1 MNCPTRNVH
10 EVPGLGLVNGITQEN
25 LQTATHDVEGF
36 SFFAVHVRWRA
47 SPFKASVEE
56 IPVRNTAT
64 GGDLMPIFQGPAVVR
79 LALDEVVDDA
89 PAEVLG
95 PIQRVVIGSGQRR
108 VGSLPGFVRAIL
120 ARVHGRVRSAA
131 AGVLRADPDHAPLAI
146 RAFILDGRLR
156 RPPPRAAHRT

>member
-1 MNCPTRNVH
+1 MTSPPPCGPWCIAPTETKTARIADRRRH
-10 EVPGLGLVNGITQEN
+10 HGADRRLGV
-25 LQTATHDVEGF
+25 AMV
-36 SFFAVHVRWRA
+36 VHVGV
-47 SPFKASVEE
+47 VEH
-56 IPVRNTAT
+56 
-64 GGDLMPIFQGPAVVR
+64 DLAPAAQGPAVVR
-79 LALDEVVDDA
+79 LALDEAVDDA

-108 VGSLPGFVRAIL
+108 VVSLPGFVRAIL